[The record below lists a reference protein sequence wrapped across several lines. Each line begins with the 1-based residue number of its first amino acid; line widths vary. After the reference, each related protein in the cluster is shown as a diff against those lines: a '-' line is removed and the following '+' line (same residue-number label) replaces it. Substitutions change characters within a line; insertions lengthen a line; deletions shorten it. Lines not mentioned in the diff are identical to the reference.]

1 MRIESTSQMP
11 ADFKHAARALVRFAP
26 PIASVSVAIGLSIAV
41 LELIWTVVIQPFP
54 YRSQNDLIVITESSR
69 TASLAPSYPTYVEPK
84 LRLGS
89 LADLPAANF
98 ETYNAVGGDES

>member
-1 MRIESTSQMP
+1 MGVEATSEMP

-69 TASLAPSYPTYVEPK
+69 TGSLAPSYPTYVE
-84 LRLGS
+84 LQRRLGS
-89 LADLPAANF
+89 LDRFAAS
-98 ETYNAVGGDES
+98 TV